1 MVAAEISTLRDG
13 FVAEVTPHGRPPHD
27 DAVVTRVQ
35 EALRT
40 HAVIVIRGQQGLSA
54 LEQAAF
60 TRLLGPLEPA
70 SDMRNHHPDS
80 TDVMVVDN
88 SGTTPVVGNQCWHSD
103 RSFLP
108 EPTRYTVLSGQV
120 IPASGSETLFA
131 DMAGAYRGA
140 PEAWRRT
147 LRGATGVHSYDKLAH
162 MRAAI
167 HNAPVQPDYARLF
180 PPVRHP
186 LVRLHPE
193 SGTAAFYL
201 SELCLARIEP
211 GAGDSVDVS
220 VEELHAH
227 ATRPESV
234 YRHAWS
240 AGDLVIWDNCRVMH
254 RAGTLTPGPAR
265 ILYRTTTAGGAPEAY
280 VPA

>member
-1 MVAAEISTLRDG
+1 MAAAEISSVRAG
-13 FVAEVTPHGRPPHD
+13 FVAEVSPGGRSLDHD
-27 DAVVTRVQ
+27 GVVARVLDALRSHAVV
-35 EALRT
+35 L
-40 HAVIVIRGQQGLSA
+40 IRGHRGLSA

-70 SDMRNHHPDS
+70 SDMRNHHPDT

-103 RSFLP
+103 RSFLA

-120 IPASGSETLFA
+120 VPASGSETLFA
-131 DMAGAYRGA
+131 DMTGAYRSA
-140 PEAWRRT
+140 PEAWKRT
-147 LRGATGVHSYDKLAH
+147 LRGAMGVHSYDKLAH

-186 LVRLHPE
+186 LIRVHPE

-211 GAGDSVDVS
+211 EAGVS

-234 YRHAWS
+234 YRHAWC
-240 AGDLVIWDNCRVMH
+240 AGDVVIWDNCRVMH
-254 RAGTLTPGPAR
+254 RAGTLMPGVAR
-265 ILYRTTTAGGAPEAY
+265 ILYRTTTAGEPPEAY